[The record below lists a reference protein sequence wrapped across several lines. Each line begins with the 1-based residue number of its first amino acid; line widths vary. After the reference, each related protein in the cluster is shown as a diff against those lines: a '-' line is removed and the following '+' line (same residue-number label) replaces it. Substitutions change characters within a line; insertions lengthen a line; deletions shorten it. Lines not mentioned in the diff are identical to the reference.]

1 LSTRGEFAGWPG
13 TTSRLPCKRWDRGD
27 LPKAR
32 ITKVI
37 GSFSA
42 AIVRLPWT
50 LPTRYNESGIGELQ
64 MGEKDLSD
72 LLQALKDVAS
82 EHASSKEKAQEFL
95 QNEGVL
101 TSNGELTEPYR

>member
-1 LSTRGEFAGWPG
+1 
-13 TTSRLPCKRWDRGD
+13 
-27 LPKAR
+27 
-32 ITKVI
+32 
-37 GSFSA
+37 
-42 AIVRLPWT
+42 
-50 LPTRYNESGIGELQ
+50 

-72 LLQALKDVAS
+72 LLQALKDVTA